1 MVAGLDYKM
10 LMTEV
15 GVADT
20 NMNTLPQALGTSQ
33 TPVICLNTQDGQ
45 SREEFTQAQGVHW
58 LVFGRALHQL
68 FRVLGY
74 PHIHQQGAG
83 TASIVRLLQ

>member
-20 NMNTLPQALGTSQ
+20 NMNTLPQAPGTSQ

-45 SREEFTQAQGVHW
+45 SREVHT
-58 LVFGRALHQL
+58 GPGCALAGL
-68 FRVLGY
+68 WE
-74 PHIHQQGAG
+74 G
-83 TASIVRLLQ
+83 TASAL